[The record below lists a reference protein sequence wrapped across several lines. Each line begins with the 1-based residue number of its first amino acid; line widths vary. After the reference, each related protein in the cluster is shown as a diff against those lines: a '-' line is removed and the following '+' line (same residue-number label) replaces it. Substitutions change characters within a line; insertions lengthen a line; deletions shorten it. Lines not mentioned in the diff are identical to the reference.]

1 MRLEMFQTV
10 RECGEG
16 TDTKATG
23 PRLLSAIVFAFG
35 RDRFALAPFADPM
48 DPVEVGD
55 HVAPSLAREPSSPL
69 RFAFIH
75 VMTVEVTVIW
85 VGDTAEC
92 THESIICQIKPP
104 AIHTNIRFFMF
115 FFLSSPVVFV
125 LVTMRF
131 VSKTASTPIPAVLVR
146 VAFAI
151 TWWNVN
157 LGHHSRS
164 KNTEPTYI
172 LGFVDPTENHQVVI
186 PL

>member
-1 MRLEMFQTV
+1 MRLEMLQTL

-16 TDTKATG
+16 TDTKATS
-23 PRLLSAIVFAFG
+23 PRLFSVIVLAFG
-35 RDRFALAPFADPM
+35 RNRFTLAPFADPM
-48 DPVEVGD
+48 DLVEVGD
-55 HVAPSLAREPSSPL
+55 HVAPSLARKPSGPL

-75 VMTVEVTVIW
+75 VMTVEVTVVW

-92 THESIICQIKPP
+92 THESVIRQIKPP
-104 AIHTNIRFFMF
+104 AMHTNIRLFMF
-115 FFLSSPVVFV
+115 FFFSSPVVFV

-151 TWWNVN
+151 TWCNVN
-157 LGHHSRS
+157 SGHHSRS
-164 KNTEPTYI
+164 KNTEPTSR